1 VLPAEAAAFQEFCL
15 GNPQSMPLI
24 DVRDAEIRGRR
35 PFTATDLAGTGCAGG
50 PGLNRDGGATWCTF
64 RPGGK
69 RGAAHDATADVACQA
84 CL

>member
-1 VLPAEAAAFQEFCL
+1 MLPAEAAAFQEFCL

-50 PGLNRDGGATWCTF
+50 PGSTGMWGDVVYLP
-64 RPGGK
+64 PGGK